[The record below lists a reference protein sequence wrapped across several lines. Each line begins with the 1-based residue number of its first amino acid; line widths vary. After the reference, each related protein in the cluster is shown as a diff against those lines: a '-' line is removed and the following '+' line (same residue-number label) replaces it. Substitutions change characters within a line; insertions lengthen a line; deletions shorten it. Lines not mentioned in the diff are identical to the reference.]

1 MGVNGERWETGVNP
15 RENSAKPPWRSSLLV
30 NRADCRFRAKRV
42 TSRSEGV
49 DAFPLLIRGR
59 AVWAA
64 RPGDP
69 GLRDNEGTAGL
80 VIDG

>member
-1 MGVNGERWETGVNP
+1 MGVNGMQWETGVIHGKTLQN
-15 RENSAKPPWRSSLLV
+15 RQRSSFLV

-59 AVWAA
+59 AV
-64 RPGDP
+64 
-69 GLRDNEGTAGL
+69 
-80 VIDG
+80 